1 MSFYTSISGT
11 KGAQADIAAISNNLA
26 NAQTTGFKRS
36 RVEFGDLFAAAPT
49 QTARE
54 VAGQGVRV
62 MAIMQ
67 QFGQGTLAT
76 TDKALDLGVAGDGFF
91 VVKSAPPTNDVT
103 YTRAGAFNI
112 DANRNV
118 VDTLG
123 SRLQVLPV
131 DAQGQVTGTTLSDFN
146 VPTVSPVNPN
156 AALVS
161 ITIGLDGLAKASFS
175 DGTTENIGKV
185 ALANFNSLE
194 GLRPIGD
201 AHWRPTDFSGAPVIG
216 EASTGSLGE
225 IRAGTL
231 ERANVE
237 VTEEMVALIAAQR
250 NFQANAKALDAEA
263 NMSQAIM
270 QAL

>member
-11 KGAQADIAAISNNLA
+11 KGAQADIAVISNNLA

-54 VAGQGVRV
+54 VAGQGVRI

-76 TDKALDLGVAGDGFF
+76 TDKALDLGGAGDGFF
-91 VVKSAPPTNDVT
+91 VVKSKPPTNDVT

-112 DANRNV
+112 DADRYV

-123 SRLQVLPV
+123 ARLQLLPI
-131 DAQGQVTGTTLSDFN
+131 DAQGQVTGTTTTDFN
-146 VPTVSPVNPN
+146 VPSVSPTNPN

-161 ITIGLDGLAKASFS
+161 VTIGLDGLAKCSFS
-175 DGTTENIGKV
+175 DGTTQDLGKI

-201 AHWRPTDFSGAPVIG
+201 AHWRPTDFSGAPIIG
-216 EASTGSLGE
+216 EASTGSFGE

-250 NFQANAKALDAEA
+250 NFQANAKALDAES

-270 QAL
+270 QAF

>member
-11 KGAQADIAAISNNLA
+11 KGAQADIAVISNNLA

-91 VVKSAPPTNDVT
+91 VVKSKPPTNDVT

-112 DANRNV
+112 DADRYV

-123 SRLQVLPV
+123 SRLQLLPI
-131 DAQGQVTGTTLSDFN
+131 DAQGQVTGTTTTDFN
-146 VPTVSPVNPN
+146 VPTVSPANPN

-161 ITIGLDGLAKASFS
+161 LTIGLDGLATASYS
-175 DGTTENIGKV
+175 DGITQKLGKV

-201 AHWRPTDFSGAPVIG
+201 AHWRSTDFSGPPTIS
-216 EASTGSLGE
+216 EASTGSFGE

-250 NFQANAKALDAEA
+250 NFQANAKALDAES
-263 NMSQAIM
+263 NISQAIM
-270 QAL
+270 QVL